1 MFYHVIKSYL
11 LVNNCI
17 LSFQC
22 FCFKLSL
29 LYSLRCF
36 QLFEILSF
44 PAIYE
49 DVFITKCS
57 ALVYIN
63 SFVCGLKNVV
73 AKRACKARLTAGYG
87 IHWQWGAVEA
97 AAMALRLTVNRLHGR

>member
-17 LSFQC
+17 LFNVFVLNLVSFIR
-22 FCFKLSL
+22 S
-29 LYSLRCF
+29 SCF

-87 IHWQWGAVEA
+87 IHWPWGAVEA
-97 AAMALRLTVNRLHGR
+97 AAMALRLTANLLHGR